1 MHVDM
6 SCMHWNGAG
15 IFTLQLD
22 LNPYIQTESYG
33 WLTIEIS
40 HGRICRTGVLKL
52 HKSITV
58 LHKDLAHYSVAGKE
72 GSDGLL
78 VAIGREVPHVQLC
91 HLQQKFSIR
100 RFMRCAI
107 HLAIVTS

>member
-1 MHVDM
+1 MHVVHALEWCEYIY
-6 SCMHWNGAG
+6 S
-15 IFTLQLD
+15 TTRSKS
-22 LNPYIQTESYG
+22 IQTESYG

-52 HKSITV
+52 HKSITI

-78 VAIGREVPHVQLC
+78 VAIGR
-91 HLQQKFSIR
+91 
-100 RFMRCAI
+100 
-107 HLAIVTS
+107 